1 MHLCARGIDVVC
13 ERSCICV
20 LGGSMLHLSMVLIF
34 DFGIV
39 PTVWNFSLTFVIV
52 GSSTS

>member
-20 LGGSMLHLSMVLIF
+20 LGETLLPVSGHV
-34 DFGIV
+34 
-39 PTVWNFSLTFVIV
+39 FVCWENRCYM
-52 GSSTS
+52 